1 MLGIKLELNAD
12 LKTFNSTALKEIRIL
27 LNEQRQ
33 SLMTEVYQ
41 YNDRIADISSLMQ
54 EKKEEEDNG

>member
-41 YNDRIADISSLMQ
+41 YNDRIADISSLIQ